1 MVEEYKLYKQWLDNC
16 TQFDEMPYYN
26 ETSET
31 YDCYPIMS
39 VGPCTPGEW
48 FVLNENNPKRAICVE
63 QSCACKSVVDYSSTD
78 YSEIQPELDSD
89 DCEFNY
95 DDDNLV
101 YYTHVEYEGKCQEI
115 RDPSSCPPLQEL
127 LPSPFGIGECS
138 CLEGFLPYYD
148 ENGTLICHQ
157 EFLQGP
163 CKDGEQYIISNEI
176 DDFEPV
182 CNLTNCEEN
191 ETRFN
196 ETCIPVPNCKID
208 EEIVNFPSERN
219 AETTCINIAIF
230 LLLEI
235 RTDLIGGS
243 KSCKRGFAK
252 NARGK
257 CQKKA
262 GSKKNKG
269 KRSPTS
275 KNNGRVRNVCC
286 NGRK

>member
-63 QSCACKSVVDYSSTD
+63 QPCACQPVVDYSSTD

-89 DCEFNY
+89 DCEFRY

-138 CLEGFLPYYD
+138 CLEGFLPYFD

-163 CKDGEQYIISNEI
+163 CNDGEQYIISNEI

-196 ETCIPVPNCKID
+196 ETCISVPNCKSG
-208 EEIVNFPSERN
+208 EEIVDFPEETN
-219 AETTCINIAIF
+219 DETTCINIAIF